1 MATRNGNAAA
11 LDLQWNILAAGDW
24 AIYRVPRLYG
34 AKGAT
39 AGEKTP
45 KKGAVQRAVEKISVF
60 GTISVPLGGNACLW
74 SFL

>member
-1 MATRNGNAAA
+1 MGMATRNGNAAA

-39 AGEKTP
+39 AGEKNSVRDIAP
-45 KKGAVQRAVEKISVF
+45 SFPCLCELVSCQSAHKI
-60 GTISVPLGGNACLW
+60 
-74 SFL
+74 